1 MGEVKLLKTNNK
13 INIRF
18 AEEKD
23 IELIVSFIRKL
34 AEHVNLLHEVI
45 ATEEVI
51 NKAIFKE
58 RIIKVI
64 LAEYNNEPVGFALF
78 YYNFSTFLG
87 KKGIYIEDLFVRK
100 EVRGKGIGKKLL
112 SYLAQIALKENC
124 GRLEWSV
131 LNWNEPSINFY
142 KSLGAVPMNEWT
154 VYRLYDDKI
163 KNLAMERISN

>member
-1 MGEVKLLKTNNK
+1 MLKTNNK

-23 IELIVSFIRKL
+23 IELIVSFIKEL

-87 KKGIYIEDLFVRK
+87 KKRIYIEDLFVRK

-154 VYRLYDDKI
+154 VYRLCDDKLE
-163 KNLAMERISN
+163 NLAMERISN